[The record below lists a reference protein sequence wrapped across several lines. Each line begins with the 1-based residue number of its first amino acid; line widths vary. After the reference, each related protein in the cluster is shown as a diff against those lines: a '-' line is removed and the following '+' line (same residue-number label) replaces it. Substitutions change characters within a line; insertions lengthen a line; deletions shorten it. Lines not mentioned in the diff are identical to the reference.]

1 MNWIERGG
9 GTALAEVPFMK
20 RLPLVATFPMIAVV
34 SLGGCNA
41 RQGELGVELSGPA
54 VSVPFVFHGNCVAG
68 WSVAVDVRLRE
79 TGGRTVVIRSLT
91 FRLTDEGRNAELGGS
106 YTLTAAE
113 LTERFGGNFVPA
125 HGSRV
130 YRLAGR
136 ADARPEGPIL
146 LAGAIDARDESG
158 RTVATSFRSS
168 APELVVHDPDL
179 SGGPCPITGSP

>member
-1 MNWIERGG
+1 MISDEHLLLKEAAGG
-9 GTALAEVPFMK
+9 DASALEALMS
-20 RLPLVATFPMIAVV
+20 R
-34 SLGGCNA
+34 
-41 RQGELGVELSGPA
+41 
-54 VSVPFVFHGNCVAG
+54 
-68 WSVAVDVRLRE
+68 
-79 TGGRTVVIRSLT
+79 
-91 FRLTDEGRNAELGGS
+91 
-106 YTLTAAE
+106 Y
-113 LTERFGGNFVPA
+113 
-125 HGSRV
+125 GSRV